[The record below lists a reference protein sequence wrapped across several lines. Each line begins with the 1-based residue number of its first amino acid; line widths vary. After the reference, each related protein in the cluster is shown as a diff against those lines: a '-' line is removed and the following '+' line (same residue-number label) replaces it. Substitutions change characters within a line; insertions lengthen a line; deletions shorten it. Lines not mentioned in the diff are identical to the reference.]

1 MGVLDVFFEK
11 KEEVKPVEFF
21 ELQEGKT
28 IEPIETV
35 EAITTEQIYER
46 AELADKSR
54 SIFKIEEFG
63 AKFPKTLTQEVRK
76 QSVLGV
82 LEVAGFTLE
91 ELIKD
96 AEKRTEA
103 LQDVLEKVITGAE
116 QEISENEIKIKEA
129 EALIETLKEENLNR
143 LSLIEKQTELV
154 TIEKNKIA
162 TILNFIV
169 EPEGGKQ

>member
-11 KEEVKPVEFF
+11 KEEVKPIEIF
-21 ELQEGKT
+21 ELQEEKA

-103 LQDVLEKVITGAE
+103 LQDVLLKVITGAE

-162 TILNFIV
+162 TILNFIA